1 MPLADRARAW
11 HSGGP
16 QVTGQD
22 NSGHILLVEADADAR
37 AALAARLSAMG
48 HRVTEADDG
57 LAGVERART
66 GRPDL
71 VLMACAL
78 PRLAGTK
85 AARRLR
91 ADPAT
96 NHLPVVMLAPRENP
110 DAIAES
116 LGAGA
121 ADCLVLPCSDEELG
135 ARVGTQLALR
145 ALALD
150 LKEARARLAR
160 SEVETRQRTLC
171 AARIQGTLLRES
183 LPAVP
188 GARFTARYLPYVA
201 ASGDYYDV
209 FRLDERTLGL
219 FIADA
224 SGRGV
229 TAAMLTVFVKMALEG
244 AAKRIDAATGAY
256 SLTPPAELLGML
268 NARLLG
274 MDLGNE
280 FITAFYAHYD
290 LGTRRMVYASGAHPP
305 PVLVRGAGAARAEP
319 LPVEG
324 SLIGIFEDARF
335 ATHAIELAP
344 GDRLF
349 LYTDG
354 LLEARNGKG
363 ELCGELPLLK
373 AAHAARTEALEEAA
387 ERFVAAAR
395 AHAAGRSFDD
405 DVSLVVM
412 EVSGP

>member
-1 MPLADRARAW
+1 MPPADRARARW
-11 HSGGP
+11 GGGP

-22 NSGHILLVEADADAR
+22 NSGHILLVETDADAR

-48 HRVTEADDG
+48 HKVSEAEDG
-57 LAGVERART
+57 LAGVECART

-71 VLMACAL
+71 VLMAHAL
-78 PRLAGTK
+78 PRLSGVE

-96 NHLPVVMLAPRENP
+96 NRLPVVMLVPRENS
-110 DAIAES
+110 DSIAGS
-116 LGAGA
+116 LEAGA
-121 ADCLVLPCSDEELG
+121 ADCVALPCSDEELG
-135 ARVGTQLALR
+135 ARVGAQLALR
-145 ALALD
+145 ALALE
-150 LKEARARLAR
+150 LGETRARLDRREAEAEER
-160 SEVETRQRTLC
+160 IAC
-171 AARIQGTLLRES
+171 AARIQRTLLRES

-188 GARFTARYLPYVA
+188 GARFAARYLPYVA

-219 FIADA
+219 FVADA

-244 AAKRIDAATGAY
+244 AAKQIDADTGAY

-290 LGTRRMVYASGAHPP
+290 LETRRMVYASGAHPP

-335 ATHAIELAP
+335 ATHALDLAP

-349 LYTDG
+349 LHTDG

-363 ELCGELPLLK
+363 ELCGEGPLLE
-373 AAHAARTEALEEAA
+373 AAHAARTASLEEAA
-387 ERFVAAAR
+387 DRFVAAAR
-395 AHAAGRSFDD
+395 AHAAGRPFDD